1 MKVTF
6 ASPAVDGQ
14 AMYPARVRI
23 AVEDL
28 TPISAAFVDTL
39 GVETARLEADKS
51 KDLLEQVLAR
61 LGFRTLITQ
70 CDGKKTDEKI
80 LRSTGNEMILSIR
93 NHIEGN
99 EPGEREWSCVA
110 HVLVDGVDSG
120 YFSFDT
126 TTPLYHDFEKMDGI
140 LQSIGIEVDLD
151 FGSSA
156 HAP

>member
-1 MKVTF
+1 MKATF

-28 TPISAAFVDTL
+28 TPISAAFVDKL

-80 LRSTGNEMILSIR
+80 LGSTGNEMILSIR

-126 TTPLYHDFEKMDGI
+126 TSPLYHDFEKMDGI
-140 LQSIGIEVDLD
+140 LQSIGIEVDMD
-151 FGSSA
+151 FGFSA
-156 HAP
+156 LAR

>member
-1 MKVTF
+1 M
-6 ASPAVDGQ
+6 
-14 AMYPARVRI
+14 
-23 AVEDL
+23 
-28 TPISAAFVDTL
+28 
-39 GVETARLEADKS
+39 ETARLEADKS

-70 CDGKKTDEKI
+70 CDGKKTDERI
-80 LRSTGNEMILSIR
+80 LGSTGNEMILSIR

-126 TTPLYHDFEKMDGI
+126 TSPLYHDFEKMDGI
-140 LQSIGIEVDLD
+140 LKSIGIEVDMD
-151 FGSSA
+151 FGFSA
-156 HAP
+156 LAR